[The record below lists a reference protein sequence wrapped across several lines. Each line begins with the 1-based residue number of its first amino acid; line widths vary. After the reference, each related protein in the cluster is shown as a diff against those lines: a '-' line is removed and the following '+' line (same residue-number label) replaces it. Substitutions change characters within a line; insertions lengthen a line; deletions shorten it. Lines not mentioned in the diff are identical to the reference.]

1 MVKDENENPVSE
13 VDEDEEELSNGEDE
27 EEEDFDEDE
36 DEEDEEEEE
45 PPVTSES
52 RMRAERARMEG
63 VFHRISSER
72 VPLRVH
78 DVVIKGNMKTK
89 ESLIEAEIGALKTA
103 TSVQELLQ
111 AATIANARLQKLDIF
126 DSVNITLDS
135 GPSEL
140 PGTSNVIVEV
150 VESKNPLTGDIGI
163 FTKPEVLVSVY
174 FPTLQ
179 LYNVTVF
186 GVIY

>member
-1 MVKDENENPVSE
+1 MAKNQNSD
-13 VDEDEEELSNGEDE
+13 VDEDEEELLNGYEDE
-27 EEEDFDEDE
+27 DDEEDDFDEDE
-36 DEEDEEEEE
+36 DEEGEDEDE

-52 RMRAERARMEG
+52 RMRAERRRVER

-78 DVVIKGNMKTK
+78 DVVIKGNTKTK
-89 ESLIEAEIGALKTA
+89 GSLIEAEIGALKTA

-135 GPSEL
+135 GPPEL
-140 PGTSNVIVEV
+140 PGTSSVIVQV
-150 VESKNPLTGDIGI
+150 VESKNRLTTDINI
-163 FTKPEVLVSVY
+163 FTKPEVISVR
-174 FPTLQ
+174 F
-179 LYNVTVF
+179 
-186 GVIY
+186 